1 MAQPQADRVWVAMA
15 ETSAGAL
22 VERVAEAG
30 AECMDGDLEGQDG
43 LKGFSIAGI
52 HLRGASA
59 GVNFCYSIGYETG
72 AIIRTR
78 ATDRVIEGRE
88 TWEAR

>member
-43 LKGFSIAGI
+43 LKGFSVAGI

-59 GVNFCYSIGYETG
+59 GVKFLLQVV
-72 AIIRTR
+72 R
-78 ATDRVIEGRE
+78 ASDTKQVPLYVQGQQMGL
-88 TWEAR
+88 

>member
-43 LKGFSIAGI
+43 LKGFSVAGI

-59 GVNFCYSIGYETG
+59 GVKFLLQHRIRNRCHYTYKGNRWGYRG
-72 AIIRTR
+72 LRNL
-78 ATDRVIEGRE
+78 GG
-88 TWEAR
+88 

>member
-43 LKGFSIAGI
+43 LKGFSVAGI
-52 HLRGASA
+52 HSRGASA
-59 GVNFCYSIGYETG
+59 GLKFLLQVV
-72 AIIRTR
+72 R
-78 ATDRVIEGRE
+78 ASDAKQVPLYVQGQRMGL
-88 TWEAR
+88 

>member
-59 GVNFCYSIGYETG
+59 AVKFLLQVVRASDVKQVPLYVQGQRIGL
-72 AIIRTR
+72 
-78 ATDRVIEGRE
+78 
-88 TWEAR
+88 

>member
-43 LKGFSIAGI
+43 LKGFSVAGI

-59 GVNFCYSIGYETG
+59 GGIF
-72 AIIRTR
+72 
-78 ATDRVIEGRE
+78 ATASDTKQVPLYVQGQRMGL
-88 TWEAR
+88 

>member
-43 LKGFSIAGI
+43 LRCFRYFERGFCRRKVFATGQ
-52 HLRGASA
+52 
-59 GVNFCYSIGYETG
+59 SIGCETG
-72 AIIRTR
+72 AIIQRQR
-78 ATDRVIEGRE
+78 MVEGRE
-88 TWEAR
+88 TGG